1 MIVNG
6 RVTQQGP
13 TPTLHLPLAKSDPQ
27 FISLAAQDRSAGLK
41 QSCRTNSDK
50 TQPHLFCQKIEE
62 LGSSDDPHTINYK
75 SLAGSCADLMPGS
88 PKSTF
93 RAGNSEIFEF
103 GNCFCRLQMFR
114 TSFRTVHNRMAAIE
128 AKCIINIIQPLVS
141 GLITRV

>member
-41 QSCRTNSDK
+41 QSCRANSDK